1 MASLKSCHWQVS
13 ILFAE
18 LPKFLPLLPCTVP
31 LALLEQELER
41 PEEPNLRMLFLRMNR
56 QLREP
61 QGAWRFRRNEVL
73 VVLQAWKTAM
83 KTHWKTWKIIGKPCK
98 NIEKPWRS

>member
-1 MASLKSCHWQVS
+1 M
-13 ILFAE
+13 
-18 LPKFLPLLPCTVP
+18 PLE
-31 LALLEQELER
+31 LLEQELER

-73 VVLQAWKTAM
+73 VVLQAWKVM
-83 KTHWKTWKIIGKPCK
+83 KTHGKTWKIIGKPWK
-98 NIEKPWRS
+98 NHKNHGDLRKKGVEKP